1 VCVILTE
8 PVDTVSI
15 NDRQSVINKMA
26 RIAEP
31 GRRAAIL
38 AVARDLFSRQGYART
53 SMAQI
58 STQSG
63 VAHGTVY
70 LYFDSKLSVA
80 DALVESYIS
89 GISDILSKS
98 LSGSLGPEQI
108 KICVHNI
115 LLYASK
121 NSDIIRLLDIRANLG
136 LDNVRP
142 HADKKVQRILR
153 AAITEG
159 IRRGRI
165 REYDSLAAAELV
177 SGLIE
182 WITRICFIWLKC
194 DTSRFEK
201 TAIQM
206 LEHALIK
213 S

>member
-1 VCVILTE
+1 
-8 PVDTVSI
+8 
-15 NDRQSVINKMA
+15 
-26 RIAEP
+26 
-31 GRRAAIL
+31 
-38 AVARDLFSRQGYART
+38 
-53 SMAQI
+53 MAQI
-58 STQSG
+58 STQAG

-70 LYFDSKLSVA
+70 LYFDSKLSIS
-80 DALVESYIS
+80 DALVENYIS
-89 GISDILSKS
+89 GISDILVKS
-98 LSGSLGPEQI
+98 LSGPLGPEQI
-108 KICVHNI
+108 RISVHNI

-121 NSDIIRLLDIRANLG
+121 NSDLVRLLDIRANLG
-136 LDNVRP
+136 LENIRP
-142 HADKKVQRILR
+142 HADKKLQRILR